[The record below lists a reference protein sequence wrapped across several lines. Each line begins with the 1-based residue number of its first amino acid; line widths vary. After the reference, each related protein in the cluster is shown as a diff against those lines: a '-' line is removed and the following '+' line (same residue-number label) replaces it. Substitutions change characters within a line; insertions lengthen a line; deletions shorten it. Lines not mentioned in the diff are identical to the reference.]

1 MSSAKFVK
9 EVLEKKKTEVERLSD
24 QIFDLAETGFHEFQ
38 TVRLYEEALR
48 KEGFEVECGW
58 LECRRHFALPMV
70 RESRR

>member
-38 TVRLYEEALR
+38 AVRLYEEALR
-48 KEGFEVECGW
+48 KEGFEVEC
-58 LECRRHFALPMV
+58 RRHFALPMV